1 MVVTVGSLEHS
12 ELSRKHCRV
21 FYEYAQQA
29 FERCDYDTT
38 LFMCEQAIQLCLKS
52 ILLRMLG
59 FIPRGHGVRELLG
72 VLSRMLR
79 EIGRMELSLRV
90 SSFIE
95 GHRDTLLLIEE
106 AYIASRYLAKT
117 YEREDA
123 EKAIEAAGEL
133 IKLLE
138 GVEQDVFS

>member
-1 MVVTVGSLEHS
+1 MGSLEHS
-12 ELSRKHCRV
+12 ELLRRRCRV

-29 FERCDYDTT
+29 FERRDYDTT

-72 VLSRMLR
+72 VFSRTLR
-79 EIGRMELSLRV
+79 ELGKMELSLRV
-90 SSFIE
+90 SSFTE
-95 GHRDTLLLIEE
+95 RRRDVLRLIEE
-106 AYIASRYLAKT
+106 AYVVSRYLAKT

-123 EKAIEAAGEL
+123 EKAIEATVEL
-133 IKLLE
+133 IKLIE